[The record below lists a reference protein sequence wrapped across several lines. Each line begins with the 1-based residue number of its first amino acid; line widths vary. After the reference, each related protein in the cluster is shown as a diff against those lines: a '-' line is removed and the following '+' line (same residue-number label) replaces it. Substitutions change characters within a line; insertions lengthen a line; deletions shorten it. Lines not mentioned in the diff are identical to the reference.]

1 MKDANYWIQ
10 SLDLQPH
17 PEGGYFRETYRSLGM
32 IDQHCLPQMFSG
44 NRHYSTAIYYLL
56 EKEQFSALH
65 TIRQD
70 EMWHFYAGSSL
81 EIHCISPQG
90 NYQKLR
96 LGSPANGG
104 HFQVN
109 VPAEHYFGACL
120 TDTESYALV
129 GCTVSPG
136 FDFEDFEL
144 PTQNQL
150 LSLFPQHKTVI
161 EKLTRL

>member
-1 MKDANYWIQ
+1 MKEANYWIQ

-17 PEGGYFRETYRSLGM
+17 PEGGYFRETYRSAGM
-32 IDQHCLPQMFSG
+32 IDQHCLPPMFSG

-70 EMWHFYAGSSL
+70 EMWHFYAGSPL

-96 LGSPANGG
+96 LGSPHHGG

-109 VPAEHYFGACL
+109 IPAGDYFGACL
-120 TDTESYALV
+120 TDTSSYALV

-161 EKLTRL
+161 EKLTR